1 LQGEFGV
8 TTLTG
13 MAPDG
18 TLTSWMEHAF
28 ARTANARLIEGNTVT
43 LLRDGPENF
52 PAWLE
57 AIASARR
64 YVYFESYLIE
74 EDVIGKRMMEALAER
89 ARAGIPVRLVYDWF
103 GDTGRSSRKF
113 WRHLREAG
121 VDVRCFNPFRP
132 LRPLDVMHR
141 DHRKSV
147 CVDGR
152 VAFVSGLCTAD
163 MWVGNPLKGVPPWRD
178 TGVKLTGPAV
188 AEVEHAFGRVWSAL
202 GAPLPDGERVE
213 ASAMPR
219 TGNIRVRIVADE
231 PGAAGLLRLDQLIA
245 SWAQRRL
252 WLTDA
257 YFAGTAAYVQALRG
271 AALDGVDVRLL
282 VPGASNIPIV
292 QPFSRAG
299 FRSLLEAGVRVFE
312 WRGPMLHAKT
322 AVADASWAR
331 VGSTNLNVASW
342 VGNYELDVSVEDA
355 GFAAE
360 MEAMFLRDLDNASE
374 LVLSDGSLKV
384 LVGPPSPGQAS
395 GLQAMGSAGRA
406 AAGVLRVGRTLTS
419 AISGRRSIGASERTI
434 VAIGG
439 LGVWVVTA
447 VAFLWPRAL
456 AWPLG
461 LIGAWIGATLVWKGL
476 TKPVSLL
483 PPGPVRSRDGQSVLP
498 DTTGAKDLQRAAG
511 SSSEERQEAPVEKA

>member
-1 LQGEFGV
+1 
-8 TTLTG
+8 
-13 MAPDG
+13 MPPDG
-18 TLTSWMEHAF
+18 TLTSWLEHAF

-43 LLRDGPENF
+43 LLVDGPENF

-57 AIASARR
+57 AIRSAKR

-74 EDVIGKRMMEALAER
+74 EDATGKQMMEALAER
-89 ARAGIPVRLVYDWF
+89 ARAGVPVRLVYDWF

-113 WRHLREAG
+113 WRSLRAAG
-121 VDVRCFNPFRP
+121 VEVRCFNPFRP

-163 MWVGNPLKGVPPWRD
+163 MWVGNPAKGIPPWRD

-188 AEVEHAFGRVWSAL
+188 AEVEYAFGRVWSAL
-202 GAPLPDGERVE
+202 GLPLPDGERVV

-219 TGNIRVRIVADE
+219 TGSIRMRIVADE

-245 SWAQRRL
+245 SSAQQRL

-271 AALDGVDVRLL
+271 AAMDGVDVRLL

-322 AVADASWAR
+322 AVADGSWAR

-360 MEAMFLRDLDNASE
+360 MEAMYLRDLQNASE
-374 LVLSDGSLKV
+374 LLLADGQLKLKV
-384 LVGPPSPGQAS
+384 LAGPPSPGQAT
-395 GLQAMGSAGRA
+395 GLQADGSAGRA
-406 AAGVLRVGRTLTS
+406 VAGVLRVGRTLS
-419 AISGRRSIGASERTI
+419 GAMSGRRSIGASERTI
-434 VAIGG
+434 VALGG
-439 LGVWVVTA
+439 IGVWLLAA

-461 LIGAWIGATLVWKGL
+461 AVGVWIGMSLVWKGL
-476 TKPVSLL
+476 GKQTSLL
-483 PPGPVRSRDGQSVLP
+483 PPGPVKSRDGQALRR
-498 DTTGAKDLQRAAG
+498 QR
-511 SSSEERQEAPVEKA
+511 SRDRKMSAPQK

>member
-1 LQGEFGV
+1 
-8 TTLTG
+8 
-13 MAPDG
+13 MG
-18 TLTSWMEHAF
+18 TLSSWMEHAF

-43 LLRDGPENF
+43 LLKDGPENF

-74 EDVIGKRMMEALAER
+74 EDTIGKRMMEALAER

-113 WRHLREAG
+113 WRHLRAAG

-163 MWVGNPLKGVPPWRD
+163 MWVGDAAKGVPPWRD
-178 TGVKLTGPAV
+178 TGVQLTGPAV

-202 GAPLPDGERVE
+202 GSPLPDGERVE
-213 ASAMPR
+213 AAAMQR

-245 SWAQRRL
+245 SSAQRRL

-299 FRSLLEAGVRVFE
+299 FRSLLEAGVKVYE

-322 AVADASWAR
+322 AVADAGWAR
-331 VGSTNLNVASW
+331 VGSTNLNIASW
-342 VGNYELDVSVEDA
+342 VGNYELDVTVEDT
-355 GFAAE
+355 GFAAQ
-360 MEAMFLRDLDNASE
+360 MEAMYLQDLENASE
-374 LVLSDGSLKV
+374 LVLTDGSLRV
-384 LVGPPSPGQAS
+384 LVGSSAPVQAP

-434 VAIGG
+434 VALGG
-439 LGVWVVTA
+439 LGVWALTA

-461 LIGAWIGATLVWKGL
+461 VIGVWIGASLLWKGL

-483 PPGPVRSRDGQSVLP
+483 PPGPVAIRDGQSDLP
-498 DTTGAKDLQRAAG
+498 DATGAVTGAKDLHPAPGDRVG
-511 SSSEERQEAPVEKA
+511 S